1 MIPKAFSFV
10 EVANY
15 LGMHPV
21 TVSRIA
27 RKLRET
33 GILARVCLLYTSCH
47 THSIYDNRTSVFRI
61 FISKVLHMSSYAC
74 LLYTSQVEIP
84 LFLIAA
90 PDNGSPPAGPYAVLD
105 GIFNHRLQNQP
116 GHLIPVSY
124 THLDVYKRQFQN
136 RNRKY
141 NFGIRLVAE

>member
-1 MIPKAFSFV
+1 MDGDKTAQFCKWLLTYCIKKQGKSMIPKAFSFV

-74 LLYTSQVEIP
+74 NFSV
-84 LFLIAA
+84 IAA
-90 PDNGSPPAGPYAVLD
+90 ALRFTSSAKEQAFSGE
-105 GIFNHRLQNQP
+105 
-116 GHLIPVSY
+116 
-124 THLDVYKRQFQN
+124 N
-136 RNRKY
+136 R
-141 NFGIRLVAE
+141 